1 MGSPLNM
8 PTLEGGLMNLSVLR
22 ESAKRD
28 VIRAL
33 GEVPGKKCLI
43 LDPDVSSLLSLV
55 LKVDVLREH
64 GVASMF
70 KLARPATRDLPLRN
84 LIFILRPETPKVLI
98 LLDWLYECIHG
109 SAQEESTSL
118 QRDSAFNITV
128 AFVPRRSTAC
138 EKLIEEQ
145 GFYADVRMTEIHGL
159 DVLAMEDDVLS
170 LEWRGAYKELMVDGD
185 TACIL
190 ALARAVMKLQCLFGV
205 IPHVRAKGDFAVYTS
220 ELMDRMRKE
229 MQSDSSTCLP
239 ISSTISNVIILDRQ
253 LDRITPLMTPL
264 TYEGLLDE
272 VFGIRNGS
280 IEVDPAI
287 MGKESTPSGS
297 GPTATASPRV
307 KVPLN
312 GSDSTFREV
321 RDLNFGKTSELLQE
335 KVKRIKS
342 DYTSTRAHSS
352 IGEIKSFV
360 KKLHA
365 MPELQRHVA
374 LADALNQATGQFGFR
389 QKLEMEQGMLE
400 AVTEYLEEGIEEAE
414 EKVFKQEPLER
425 ALRLACLASVIGE
438 GVGRRNLEGLKRAV
452 LHSYG
457 YQHLV
462 TLENLD
468 KAQLLRRHVNRG
480 PFKDVCRGLK
490 LVVDELDNENPE
502 DIAYTHA
509 VQAYAPLSVR
519 LVELALRDSVAG
531 DGWLGKEAQEILEKL
546 PGAFRDYYQRTET
559 DGNATV
565 VQNVTKSSSSSQ
577 LAPSASMSQEHLS
590 TALVVF
596 VGGATLTEISA
607 LRFAG
612 ARTLSCKATVLTT
625 DIVNGDSLLRSLMTR
640 V

>member
-1 MGSPLNM
+1 
-8 PTLEGGLMNLSVLR
+8 
-22 ESAKRD
+22 
-28 VIRAL
+28 
-33 GEVPGKKCLI
+33 
-43 LDPDVSSLLSLV
+43 
-55 LKVDVLREH
+55 
-64 GVASMF
+64 
-70 KLARPATRDLPLRN
+70 
-84 LIFILRPETPKVLI
+84 
-98 LLDWLYECIHG
+98 
-109 SAQEESTSL
+109 
-118 QRDSAFNITV
+118 
-128 AFVPRRSTAC
+128 
-138 EKLIEEQ
+138 
-145 GFYADVRMTEIHGL
+145 
-159 DVLAMEDDVLS
+159 MEDDVLS

-374 LADALNQATGQFGFR
+374 LAGACGRSALAPHARSCRLVIRKHVVVDLSADALNQATGQFGFR

-577 LAPSASMSQEHLS
+577 LAPSASMSQEHLGGHPYGNLGPEVRRGADSQLQSHRSHNRYCERGLPSQISDDAGVSSGGGVPAERLIVQLYTATGETGGNLLSLSPGVRGLSVYS
-590 TALVVF
+590 TSSSSSSSSVLNVY
-596 VGGATLTEISA
+596 ISA
-607 LRFAG
+607 LAPPGYRSEDLRVGAGNAAGVTSCVILAKGQEKEKGKWRESMTVCSRPHGAGCHPVKVLPRFELRLPDSESG
-612 ARTLSCKATVLTT
+612 VITT
-625 DIVNGDSLLRSLMTR
+625 RL
-640 V
+640 